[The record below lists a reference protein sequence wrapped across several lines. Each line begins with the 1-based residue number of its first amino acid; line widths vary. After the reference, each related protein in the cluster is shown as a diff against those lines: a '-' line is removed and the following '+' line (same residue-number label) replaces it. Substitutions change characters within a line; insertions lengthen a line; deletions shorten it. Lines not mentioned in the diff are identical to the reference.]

1 MGGHAKS
8 SACGGRSAV
17 PCPSVPARPSRRPR
31 TRRARGR
38 KPIGRTGRPECR
50 AVDLAIVAS
59 VRHMEAALAVAG
71 RYVLVTVPSRP
82 VASSRALCQANASR
96 GQDTPTT
103 VPSQCEVRPT
113 APRMRG
119 KAARACPAPC
129 PLSSD
134 RGVCA
139 CTSEGTH
146 AGTVCRIKAD
156 HHWGGRSSWGIPE
169 DLGRAVRNGVHTLST
184 GPPAGRGRLRL
195 RCLPCCRR
203 CMEDKDTLLRFFCAK
218 RMTTRSS
225 SRFFF

>member
-139 CTSEGTH
+139 CTSEGKH
-146 AGTVCRIKAD
+146 AGTVCRLKAD
-156 HHWGGRSSWGIPE
+156 HHWGKWAILLGNPGRSRT
-169 DLGRAVRNGVHTLST
+169 GRA
-184 GPPAGRGRLRL
+184 
-195 RCLPCCRR
+195 
-203 CMEDKDTLLRFFCAK
+203 
-218 RMTTRSS
+218 
-225 SRFFF
+225 